1 MKARRRSVHRLPFTP
16 EAKLPTIEVRV
27 TRLEKRMDEVERLR
41 ASQDRDLSD
50 VVEKL
55 RAQDSLLQALAETQ
69 AEHTATFARHTATLD
84 QHTEQLTRIEARFDG
99 LEARFGGLESG
110 VQEIIGMLETL
121 IGRENLN

>member
-1 MKARRRSVHRLPFTP
+1 M
-16 EAKLPTIEVRV
+16 PTIEVRV